1 MTEVIKNKNM
11 KWWVGVATFIVFF
24 GIILF
29 FSYEKMCFIWKGVK
43 LEATME
49 NSPNSSIVTIHGNA
63 KRATRLTINGRDIF
77 IDKEGNFYE
86 YVSPLPGFYV
96 IEIKAVDR
104 FGKVKEKEFK
114 IVKENN
120 AEAIAFDNNSNIKN

>member
-1 MTEVIKNKNM
+1 MIKIIKNKNI
-11 KWWVGVATFIVFF
+11 KWWIGTMIFVIFF

-29 FSYEKMCFIWKGVK
+29 FSYEKMCFIWKGVDLK
-43 LEATME
+43 ATME
-49 NSPNSSIVTIHGNA
+49 TDPNSSLVKIYGNA
-63 KRATRLTINGRDIF
+63 KKATRLTLNGRDIF

-104 FGKVKEKEFK
+104 FGKIKEKEFK
-114 IVKENN
+114 IIRENN
-120 AEAIAFDNNSNIKN
+120 NETLVLGSSY